1 MIEDTSRFLHMLIET
16 NHAFAVVIQTY
27 LKSEGQ
33 NVNKKHKKYDGG
45 ERKTKFMCLKLLV
58 QYHM

>member
-1 MIEDTSRFLHMLIET
+1 MLIET
-16 NHAFAVVIQTY
+16 NHVFTVVIQTC

-33 NVNKKHKKYDGG
+33 NVNKKPKKYDGG
-45 ERKTKFMCLKLLV
+45 KRMTKFMCLKLSV